1 MSNLPCY
8 HTGMNV
14 GHSRSSNA
22 WVSALA
28 AVLGLALGLG
38 WTGTARAQQ
47 PGTALYEVEM
57 VVFRASNIGAPEDW
71 SITPSG
77 RGFGNES
84 TRGGSSQLLRVLP
97 PSDYKLGAVETG
109 LRSSGAWRPIAH
121 TAWIQTAANWGTHV
135 GIALADLGIN
145 TPGLSGMVYLE
156 RGTYLHLGMN
166 LTLSGDA
173 SFVINEMRSVKYNE
187 KQYFDHPAFG
197 VIALVSPVPR
207 SSGASTR

>member
-1 MSNLPCY
+1 MSNSPCY
-8 HTGMNV
+8 HTGMKFARRRN
-14 GHSRSSNA
+14 SNA
-22 WVSALA
+22 WVNALA
-28 AVLGLALGLG
+28 AVLGLGLGLG
-38 WTGTARAQQ
+38 WVSAARAQQ

-57 VVFRASNIGAPEDW
+57 IVFRASNIGAPEDW
-71 SITPSG
+71 SVTPSG
-77 RGFGNES
+77 RGYGNES
-84 TRGGSSQLLRVLP
+84 TRGGSSQLMRVLP
-97 PSDYKLGAVETG
+97 ASDYKLGAIETA

-121 TAWIQTAANWGTHV
+121 AAWIQTAANWGTHA
-135 GIALADLGIN
+135 GIALTDLGIN

-156 RGTYLHLGMN
+156 RATYLHLGMN

-197 VIALVSPVPR
+197 VIALVSPLPR

>member
-1 MSNLPCY
+1 MKIAPCY
-8 HTGMNV
+8 HAGMNAA
-14 GHSRSSNA
+14 RRRNSNGWA
-22 WVSALA
+22 SALG
-28 AVLGLALGLG
+28 AVLLGLG
-38 WTGTARAQQ
+38 LSSVPAARAQQ
-47 PGTALYEVEM
+47 TGAALYEVEM
-57 VVFRASNIGAPEDW
+57 IVFRASNIGAPEDW
-71 SITPSG
+71 SATPSG

-97 PSDYKLGAVETG
+97 PSDYKLGAVEAG

-121 TAWIQTAANWGTHV
+121 AAWIQTAANWGTHA

-145 TPGLSGMVYLE
+145 TPELSGLVYLE
-156 RGTYLHLGMN
+156 RATYLHLGMN
-166 LTLSGDA
+166 LTLNGEA

-207 SSGASTR
+207 ASGASTR

>member
-1 MSNLPCY
+1 MSNSPCY

-14 GHSRSSNA
+14 ARRRSSNY

-28 AVLGLALGLG
+28 AVLGLGLG
-38 WTGTARAQQ
+38 WVSAACAQQ

-57 VVFRASNIGAPEDW
+57 IVFRASNIGAPEDW
-71 SITPSG
+71 SVTPSG

-97 PSDYKLGAVETG
+97 PSDYKLGAIETG

-121 TAWIQTAANWGTHV
+121 AAWVQTAANWGTHA

-156 RGTYLHLGMN
+156 RATYLHLGMN
-166 LTLSGDA
+166 LTLSGEA

-197 VIALVSPVPR
+197 VIALVSPLPR